1 MTSFTFS
8 AEQVKSAPPEVR
20 RWIEN
25 EVAKA
30 LALPAPSAH
39 DPSKMQASAL
49 AACTIDEVAQLFKLI
64 SGNFL
69 VTQVFFE
76 LARETAFPHKI
87 PSLHT
92 VSLSDIQRH
101 EQLADGQVLIEC
113 LGVINQALQRVRND
127 ANASLFGSDESG
139 HIYVHE
145 TTHRNIRQ
153 LREQLVL
160 AHSTAALNQPAEAG
174 GFPPAGL
181 EAREPVM
188 QPEHAF
194 AGNSERL
201 SQNLRPLSRK
211 AFA

>member
-25 EVAKA
+25 EVTKA
-30 LALPAPSAH
+30 LALQAHPAH
-39 DPSKMQASAL
+39 DPSKLQASAL
-49 AACTIDEVAQLFKLI
+49 AACTIDEVAQLFNLI

-76 LARETAFPHKI
+76 LARETPLTHTI
-87 PSLHT
+87 PSLHALN
-92 VSLSDIQRH
+92 LSDIQRH
-101 EQLADGQVLIEC
+101 VQLADGHVLVDC
-113 LGVINQALQRVRND
+113 LSVINQALQRVRND
-127 ANASLFGSDESG
+127 TDASLFGSDESG

-160 AHSTAALNQPAEAG
+160 AHSSAAPNQPTEAS
-174 GFPPAGL
+174 GFTSAGL
-181 EAREPVM
+181 EASEPVM

-194 AGNSERL
+194 AGTPN
-201 SQNLRPLSRK
+201 
-211 AFA
+211 A

>member
-1 MTSFTFS
+1 MTSFIIS

-25 EVAKA
+25 EVARA
-30 LALPAPSAH
+30 LALPASPTY
-39 DPSKMQASAL
+39 DPSRMQASAL
-49 AACTIDEVAQLFKLI
+49 AVCTIDEVAQIFNLI
-64 SGNFL
+64 SGNFF
-69 VTQVFFE
+69 VTQVFLE
-76 LARETAFPHKI
+76 LARETPLPYKI

-92 VSLSDIQRH
+92 VRLSDIQRH
-101 EQLADGQVLIEC
+101 VQLADGQVLLEC

-139 HIYVHE
+139 HIYIHE

-160 AHSTAALNQPAEAG
+160 AHSAAGLNQSAEPG

-194 AGNSERL
+194 AGNPERS
-201 SQNLRPLSRK
+201 SQI
-211 AFA
+211 